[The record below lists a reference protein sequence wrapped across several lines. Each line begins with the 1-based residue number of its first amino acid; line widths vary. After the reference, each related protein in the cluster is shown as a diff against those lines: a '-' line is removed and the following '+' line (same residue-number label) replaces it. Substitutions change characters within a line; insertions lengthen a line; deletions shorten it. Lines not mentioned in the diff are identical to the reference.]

1 MIWWRYSN
9 SNLEK
14 DVLFFT
20 SSTEAAETYKN
31 KCLKEGGTY
40 MFKIDGYLNLVSVKE
55 YLQQREFRPKY
66 NILDEN
72 GDRKVSTPEWAEA
85 EREFY
90 RLLMQGAPRGID
102 GFYTPA
108 SQNHHDE
115 MVLVNKDIIKAL
127 RNFKMKTSNGGTPR
141 DSPPQRVGNVS
152 IEKRYTTSWRF

>member
-9 SNLEK
+9 SNLKK

-20 SSTEAAETYKN
+20 SSAEAAETYKN

-40 MFKIDGYLNLVSVKE
+40 MFKIDGDLNLVSVKE
-55 YLQQREFRPKY
+55 YLQQRGLQPEY

-72 GDRKVSTPEWAEA
+72 GDRKESTAELAEPE
-85 EREFY
+85 RQFY
-90 RLLMQGAPRGID
+90 RSLMQHVQEGID

-115 MVLVNKDIIKAL
+115 MVLVNKDIIEAL
-127 RNFKMKTSNGGTPR
+127 RNFNMQTSNGGTPR
-141 DSPPQRVGNVS
+141 DSPPQRVGNVLL
-152 IEKRYTTSWRF
+152 EKRYMTSWRF

>member
-9 SNLEK
+9 SNLKK

-20 SSTEAAETYKN
+20 SNAEAAKTYKN

-40 MFKIDGYLNLVSVKE
+40 MFKIDGNLELVSVKE
-55 YLQQREFRPKY
+55 YLQQRGLQLEY

-72 GDRKVSTPEWAEA
+72 GDRKESTAELAEA

-115 MVLVNKDIIKAL
+115 MVLVNEDIIKAL

-141 DSPPQRVGNVS
+141 DSPPQRVGNVL